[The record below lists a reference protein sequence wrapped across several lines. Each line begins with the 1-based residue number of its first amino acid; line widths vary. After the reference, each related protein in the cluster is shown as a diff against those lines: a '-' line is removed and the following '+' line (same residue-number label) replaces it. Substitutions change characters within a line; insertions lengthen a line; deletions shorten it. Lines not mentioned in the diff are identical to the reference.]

1 MKKLF
6 SILLVLTMLLC
17 TACGGTSTDSGK
29 EGNGSAPAST
39 IFSEVTGLPMDETAM
54 IVDGNEIPTDLYLYW
69 VATIASNMEYQISM
83 YNTYYGMYGEL
94 LNEDMSVNWDA
105 EFTAGQTL
113 GEYVGEQVINSAAGF
128 AVIENMAA
136 SYDLT
141 QSEAAAAT
149 VESVKTTA
157 IEQLGSEEAFL
168 NQLSVMGIDE
178 ELFTRVTVSSYYSD
192 ALTSLV
198 MEEGSPLYLDKA
210 DYNEYSFYADHILLS
225 TVDTETRE
233 PLDEAT
239 IAEKHALAED
249 LLAQLRASDDPVTLF
264 QNLADE
270 HSEDPGRATNPSGYV
285 YTSGTMVTEFEDAV
299 KALDFGQISDIVE
312 SSYGYHIIL
321 RRDLNEALDASP
333 EQKAEIA
340 SQHLSSLIQLQIDQA
355 EITVEDVVSQIN
367 IGEFYNAYLTASE
380 AKQAELSEDT
390 PTNNTATDASAATT
404 TDK

>member
-6 SILLVLTMLLC
+6 SVLLILTTLLC
-17 TACGGTSTDSGK
+17 TACGGTSANSGTNKEDSP
-29 EGNGSAPAST
+29 PAATT
-39 IFSEVTGLPMDETAM
+39 IFSDITGLPMDETAVT
-54 IVDGNEIPTDLYLYW
+54 VDGNKIPTDLYLYW
-69 VATIASNMEYQISM
+69 VATVASNMEYQINM

-105 EFTAGQTL
+105 EFTPGQTL
-113 GEYVGEQVINSAAGF
+113 GAYVGEQVLNSVAGF
-128 AVIENMAA
+128 AVIENMAQTHGLA
-136 SYDLT
+136 
-141 QSEAAAAT
+141 QSEAASAS
-149 VESVKTTA
+149 VESVKANA

-168 NQLSVMGIDE
+168 NQLSVKGIDE
-178 ELFTRVTVSSYYSD
+178 KLFTRVTASSYYSD
-192 ALTSLV
+192 ALTALV

-225 TVDTETRE
+225 ILDEETRE
-233 PLDEAT
+233 PLDDAVV
-239 IAEKHALAED
+239 AEKHALAED

-264 QNLADE
+264 QTLADE
-270 HSEDPGRATNPSGYV
+270 HSEDPGRATNPTGYV

-299 KALDFGQISDIVE
+299 KALNFGEISDIVE

-321 RRDLNEALDASP
+321 RRDLNEALDTSP

-367 IGEFYNAYLTASE
+367 VGDFYNAYITASDD
-380 AKQAELSEDT
+380 SNSTDT
-390 PTNNTATDASAATT
+390 TTDTATDSSTSTATT